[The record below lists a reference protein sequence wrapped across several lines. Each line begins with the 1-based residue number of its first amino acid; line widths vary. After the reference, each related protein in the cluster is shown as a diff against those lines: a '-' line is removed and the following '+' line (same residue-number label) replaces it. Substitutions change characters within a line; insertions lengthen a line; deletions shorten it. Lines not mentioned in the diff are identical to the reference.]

1 MSRHLPRPRPGLP
14 LLRRGRGTVQIGVDP
29 ETAVVVDR
37 LTDDAATALLHIDG
51 ETGRHD
57 VLAAGTELGPVLD
70 RAPRARPP
78 RRRPGPDSQLV
89 ARTAVNASDPISRAP
104 RSRRRSAPEAMRVLA
119 RRSRA
124 TVALRGSDT
133 TATHIA
139 LGLAA
144 AGIGTVA
151 LEGPDHEVDARRPHR
166 ARPVGDRRIVARGG
180 RPRPSAARG
189 RTPPPVGT
197 SARGRSSSCSAAPR
211 TATCPWTDPELADDL
226 LADDVPH
233 LAVATAGAAARVGP
247 LVVPGASACLW
258 CADRRA
264 TELDPAW
271 PAIADQLRLQHP
283 RARAV
288 STPLTALCA
297 AYAVTEVLAVVDRAR
312 AAYEPL
318 TLDAQLELRVADPLP
333 RVLAAPPHPLC
344 GCGWGRPAD
353 TMAG

>member
-14 LLRRGRGTVQIGVDP
+14 LLRRGRGTIQIGVDP

-37 LTDDAATALLHIDG
+37 LSDDAATALLRLDG
-51 ETGRHD
+51 VTGRHD
-57 VLAAGTELGPVLD
+57 VLAGAPELGGVLD
-70 RAPRARPP
+70 RLHELGLLDDD
-78 RRRPGPDSQLV
+78 PGPGSTLSRVRRDRQRPDL
-89 ARTAVNASDPISRAP
+89 ASAAIAH
-104 RSRRRSAPEAMRVLA
+104 RSAPEAVSVLA
-119 RRSRA
+119 RRART

-133 TATHIA
+133 TATHLA

-151 LEGPDHEVDARRPHR
+151 LEGPDHEVALDDLTALGPWETGPSWREAVSEALRRQGTHPTAGR
-166 ARPVGDRRIVARGG
+166 RRRTRPALVVIS
-180 RPRPSAARG
+180 SAADG
-189 RTPPPVGT
+189 DL
-197 SARGRSSSCSAAPR
+197 
-211 TATCPWTDPELADDL
+211 PWTDPELADDL

-233 LAVATAGAAARVGP
+233 LAVAAAGASARVGP
-247 LVVPGASACLW
+247 LVLPGRTACLW

-271 PAIADQLRLQHP
+271 PALTDQLRLHHP

-297 AYAVTEVLAVVDRAR
+297 AYAVSEVLAVVDRER
-312 AAYEPL
+312 ALRDPA

-333 RVLAAPPHPLC
+333 RVLATPPHPLC